1 MGTIRTEVR
10 EQYLDKY
17 PEEENLLKPFLDGF
31 HITWA
36 KKSKN
41 YNTELT
47 TFFLSPEQHYKE
59 AYGFENEILLVY
71 APYDRMEPRT
81 LQAVEQILSMSPAK
95 GRVETLNYFIISQ
108 ANDVREWLDSYN
120 SSRQES
126 RIIVAFTKEELL
138 VNIGNNYFVRNRLD
152 EQFFGRDL
160 FNYSLPLVEDTYFFG
175 RQNLLMEY
183 YDSIRRCEN
192 KAIFGLRKTGK
203 TSFLFKLR
211 RLCENEKAAVTI
223 YLDCKQ
229 PHIRKSRWNELLED
243 IGHDICKNFG
253 LTNNF
258 TFSEKK
264 ASKSFFEIIE
274 NVYKKNGRICLI
286 FDEIE
291 YVSFVAQKDP
301 HWHEDF
307 IEFWQTLW
315 SCQSQYKCLCYLIA
329 GVNPT
334 VVEKDTVNMVQNP
347 LFGIVSHRYMTG
359 FTIDEVSV
367 MLKKLGK
374 RMGLKFTPSAI
385 SKIHKWYGGHPLLT
399 RLACSS
405 LNTFL
410 SSKQDKPID
419 ITDLTFEQQKS
430 DIDRE
435 LIFYCTHAVSEL
447 RQFYEDEY
455 FMFELLAT
463 GQELEFK
470 QLSRETSYLKHLLD
484 YGLVEVSSNN
494 YSIKIPV
501 IGKRVAID
509 SANSEKRNLI
519 YPIVV
524 SDKRSSWLNRRKEEI
539 LNDIRVFEKL
549 IKDAKKTMLFG
560 VNSFPEADSF
570 KDIIVSTSKESFSYF
585 VNVLSRCFVESIE
598 SYGKELNKQKYFWN
612 EIKDEYPSLWPVLHR
627 IKVYRNERD
636 HLDLTT
642 KVNEDFLAYL
652 KEDFEGKSF
661 SNIDDPYFVIQQR
674 ILDRLLLG
682 ILQETDKI
690 N

>member
-17 PEEENLLKPFLDGF
+17 PDEERLLKPFLDGF

-36 KKSKN
+36 KKSKSH
-41 YNTELT
+41 NTELT

-71 APYDRMEPRT
+71 SPYDRMEPRA
-81 LQAVEQILSMSPAK
+81 LQAIEQILSMSPAK
-95 GRVETLNYFIISQ
+95 GRVETLNYFLISN
-108 ANDVREWLDSYN
+108 AIDVREWLDSYN
-120 SSRQES
+120 SSRQET
-126 RIIVAFTKEELL
+126 RIIVAFTKDELIN
-138 VNIGNNYFVRNRLD
+138 NIGNNYFVRNRLD

-183 YDSIRRCEN
+183 FDSIRRCEN

-203 TSFLFKLR
+203 TSFLFKLK
-211 RLCENEKAAVTI
+211 RLCENEKTAFVV

-229 PHIRKSRWNELLED
+229 PHIRMSRWNELLED
-243 IGHDICKNFG
+243 IGHDICSKFE
-253 LTNNF
+253 LSNNYTF
-258 TFSEKK
+258 TEKR

-301 HWHEDF
+301 HWNEDF

-315 SCQSQYKCLCYLIA
+315 SCQSQYKCLSFLIA

-334 VVEKDTVNMVQNP
+334 VVEKDTVNSVQNP

-359 FTIDEVSV
+359 FSIDEVTV

-374 RMGLKFTPSAI
+374 RMGLKFSPAAI
-385 SKIHKWYGGHPLLT
+385 SAIHKWYGGHPLLT
-399 RLACSS
+399 RQACSS

-410 SSKQDKPID
+410 SSNNSKPID
-419 ITDLTFEQQKS
+419 INDLIFEHLKG

-435 LIFYCTHAVSEL
+435 LIFYCNHAVSEL

-470 QLSRETSYLKHLLD
+470 QLSAESSYLKHLLD
-484 YGLVEVSSNN
+484 YGLVETTMTG

-501 IGKRVAID
+501 IGRRVAID
-509 SANSEKRNLI
+509 SASAEKRNLI

-524 SDKRSSWLNRRKEEI
+524 SEKRVSWLNRRKEEI
-539 LNDIRVFEKL
+539 LNDIRILEKL
-549 IKDAKKTMLFG
+549 IKDASKLALFG
-560 VNSFPEADSF
+560 VNSFPEADTF
-570 KDIIVSTSKESFSYF
+570 KDLTVSTSKESFHT
-585 VNVLSRCFVESIE
+585 L
-598 SYGKELNKQKYFWN
+598 
-612 EIKDEYPSLWPVLHR
+612 
-627 IKVYRNERD
+627 
-636 HLDLTT
+636 
-642 KVNEDFLAYL
+642 
-652 KEDFEGKSF
+652 
-661 SNIDDPYFVIQQR
+661 
-674 ILDRLLLG
+674 
-682 ILQETDKI
+682 
-690 N
+690 